1 MKYGFYSK
9 FDKRKEVVYMHTF
22 ENLTQ
27 AIDFFAKIKGLSL
40 DKFHDL
46 FEVIVIDNK
55 NRLRDGRN

>member
-27 AIDFFAKIKGLSL
+27 AIDFFAKIKGLPL
-40 DKFHDL
+40 EKFHDL
-46 FEVIVIDNK
+46 FEVIIVESK
-55 NRLRDGRN
+55 NRLRDGRS